1 MKVIGQDTVINK
13 VETTVVELEDG
24 RKIIVINYIN
34 EKNKVDDTRVVDE
47 NGNELEGEGTE
58 GQLREDV
65 EKLVE
70 DYVEEQE
77 KKQEK
82 KQE

>member
-34 EKNKVDDTRVVDE
+34 EKNKVDDTRVQDE
-47 NGNELEGEGTE
+47 DGNELDVEGAE

-70 DYVEEQE
+70 DYVKEQE
-77 KKQEK
+77 KK
-82 KQE
+82 

>member
-1 MKVIGQDTVINK
+1 MKVIGQDVVTSK

-34 EKNKVDDTRVVDE
+34 EKNKVDDTCVQDE
-47 NGNELEGEGTE
+47 DGNELEDEGAE

-70 DYVEEQE
+70 DYVKEQEQE
-77 KKQEK
+77 KKQG
-82 KQE
+82 

>member
-1 MKVIGQDTVINK
+1 MKVIRQDIVINK

-34 EKNKVDDTRVVDE
+34 EKNKVDDTRVEDE
-47 NGNELEGEGTE
+47 DGNELEDEGTE

-70 DYVEEQE
+70 DYVKEQE
-77 KKQEK
+77 KK
-82 KQE
+82 